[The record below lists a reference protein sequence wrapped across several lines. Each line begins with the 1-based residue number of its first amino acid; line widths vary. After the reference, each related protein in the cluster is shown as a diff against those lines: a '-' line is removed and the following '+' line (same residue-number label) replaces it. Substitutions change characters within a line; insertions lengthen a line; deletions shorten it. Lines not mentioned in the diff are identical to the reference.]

1 MIKFAISQL
10 DEEID
15 RINSNNM
22 IRIMNEKLEK
32 AAFTDQLTGIY
43 NRMGFNKIL
52 KDGIADNGVLL
63 YMDLDNFKQYNDTY
77 GHNVGD
83 SILKVFADII
93 RSNVGDLG
101 YAIRYGGDEFVVVIP
116 EEDENLAE
124 KIAGNIQ
131 RQLKEDSPQRIAVE
145 GLKLTSSVGIA
156 PYENAGAS
164 GLESALMMADRSLY
178 YVKSR
183 EKGKVARWSQIRNQ
197 I

>member
-1 MIKFAISQL
+1 M
-10 DEEID
+10 
-15 RINSNNM
+15 
-22 IRIMNEKLEK
+22 
-32 AAFTDQLTGIY
+32 
-43 NRMGFNKIL
+43 
-52 KDGIADNGVLL
+52 DN
-63 YMDLDNFKQYNDTY
+63 
-77 GHNVGD
+77 NVGD

>member
-1 MIKFAISQL
+1 M
-10 DEEID
+10 
-15 RINSNNM
+15 
-22 IRIMNEKLEK
+22 
-32 AAFTDQLTGIY
+32 
-43 NRMGFNKIL
+43 
-52 KDGIADNGVLL
+52 
-63 YMDLDNFKQYNDTY
+63 
-77 GHNVGD
+77 
-83 SILKVFADII
+83 KVFADII

-131 RQLKEDSPQRIAVE
+131 RQLKEASPQRIAVE

-156 PYENAGAS
+156 SYENAGAS